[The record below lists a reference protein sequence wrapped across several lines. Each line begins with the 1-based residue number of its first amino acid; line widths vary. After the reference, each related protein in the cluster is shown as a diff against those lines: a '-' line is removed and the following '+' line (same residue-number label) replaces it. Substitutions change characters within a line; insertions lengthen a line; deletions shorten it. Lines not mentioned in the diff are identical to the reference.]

1 MQVPWQYVMLCELCL
16 SAFCAP
22 TTVLFPWNTWRVNPV
37 IWWFLL
43 HPGTFNARLI
53 IYVYAEAGIAIITAS
68 ICFLFFPLGSSLF
81 LSFPLSVLLLCR
93 SCRWGN
99 SLSKISIWLATNC
112 TINGKA
118 IRPKES
124 LHWTSECNKRQ
135 WIAINFY
142 EGKFFLCHDVFPI
155 KQNERKKIS

>member
-1 MQVPWQYVMLCELCL
+1 MLCELCL

-22 TTVLFPWNTWRVNPV
+22 TTVLFPWNTLRVSPV

-43 HPGTFNARLI
+43 HPHQIDHLRVCRGGHRYHYRFNM
-53 IYVYAEAGIAIITAS
+53 
-68 ICFLFFPLGSSLF
+68 SSFF
-81 LSFPLSVLLLCR
+81 LSAVPFFFLFPLSVLLLCR
-93 SCRWGN
+93 SCRCGN

-135 WIAINFY
+135 WIAKNFY

-155 KQNERKKIS
+155 KQNERKTIS